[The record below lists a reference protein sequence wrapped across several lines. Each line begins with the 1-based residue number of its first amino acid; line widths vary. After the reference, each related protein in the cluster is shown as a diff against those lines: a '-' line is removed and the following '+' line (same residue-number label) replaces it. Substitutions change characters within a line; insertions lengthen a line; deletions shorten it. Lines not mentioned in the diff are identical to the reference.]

1 MTLIIIQ
8 LCSYVLLY
16 LQLGRFLVQIDAL
29 ENVGVWARYFVLDLY
44 ARVALE
50 YFGDDDV
57 DDAADDCDQVEDVPE
72 VGREVLGTEGDEFEG
87 ALGREE
93 DREDDVDVLEHGF
106 DVLGLVV
113 PLHHEDEGVGGDE
126 EEDEVLEG
134 RAGDELPDAV
144 AGAAFDGRHVEL
156 EGLGVQSELHA
167 GFLWRRIEVEMTI
180 WS

>member
-1 MTLIIIQ
+1 MKQKIKNLDTVSHQ
-8 LCSYVLLY
+8 FKNAFDRKQTSENY
-16 LQLGRFLVQIDAL
+16 VQI
-29 ENVGVWARYFVLDLY
+29 F
-44 ARVALE
+44 E
-50 YFGDDDV
+50 YM
-57 DDAADDCDQVEDVPE
+57 
-72 VGREVLGTEGDEFEG
+72 
-87 ALGREE
+87 
-93 DREDDVDVLEHGF
+93 F
-106 DVLGLVV
+106 DFLGLVV

-167 GFLWRRIEVEMTI
+167 GFLLRRIEVEMTI